1 MPASFE
7 GRNSP
12 DPDHQTDAQQG
23 AMTNPL
29 DQGARPSPKAA
40 SQTDQLANLGSNPI
54 SSVDTPAMKSTAK
67 D

>member
-1 MPASFE
+1 MPTQVE

-23 AMTNPL
+23 AMANPHN
-29 DQGARPSPKAA
+29 QGARTSPKAA